1 MQTGRKG
8 LETDRSPEQGR
19 TRWPKV
25 VLPTCLLLPGVGQQM
40 AAKGA
45 LGAKQQKGKGYKGQK
60 GVGRGQGG
68 DGPPGGKLVAVGNCS
83 SRSAVGG
90 PVIVP
95 ARSNGMPGCLS
106 YNGAS
111 GRLQLPARSM
121 AKHCKDGNTDFVH
134 TGNYYAPVRELI
146 INPRVCRMYSVCLS
160 LNNLHTYS
168 MELIN
173 LSM

>member
-19 TRWPKV
+19 TRWLKV

-90 PVIVP
+90 PVRVP
-95 ARSNGMPGCLS
+95 ARSNGMPGC
-106 YNGAS
+106 
-111 GRLQLPARSM
+111 LQLPARSM
-121 AKHCKDGNTDFVH
+121 AKHCKDWNTDFVL
-134 TGNYYAPVRELI
+134 TCNYYAPVRELI